1 MQKWPFPQALEMLP
15 FSMFTPLVD
24 HFAKWKSWQNPKAWS
39 LILRDNRK
47 SCHLLWRLHRRGWF
61 GKGTRKVSDEG
72 APTVS
77 YHRNCGATRRGKWQ
91 NLIASHVCRIFTVK
105 RTIFDVVPIRSWSLA
120 VSFSLY
126 YEQTFCS
133 HIFWWGGEGD
143 AITLWEYMQYPRR
156 RFIADETLEK
166 QTFFFYAVPCDFIA
180 KAASTVKLGC
190 IERGGCPAP

>member
-1 MQKWPFPQALEMLP
+1 MVICATIENRVTFCDVSIEEADLARGRGR
-15 FSMFTPLVD
+15 LVTR
-24 HFAKWKSWQNPKAWS
+24 ARPR
-39 LILRDNRK
+39 LVTIETVVLRA
-47 SCHLLWRLHRRGWF
+47 
-61 GKGTRKVSDEG
+61 V
-72 APTVS
+72 
-77 YHRNCGATRRGKWQ
+77 GKWQ

-190 IERGGCPAP
+190 IERGECPAP